1 MKLLDG
7 DNVLYHYFN
16 QYLVTEDSQES
27 QNIMKK
33 LLRSLAIWLPI
44 NLYQK
49 LPVILPF
56 VVRDSRCRIAVNKV
70 TEEWGTSN
78 KDGYFRDDNSL
89 IKQIPRSLKIVGTNT
104 TYDGGKLGKNF
115 VASHIWRNPGS
126 TMLASADPQLNSFI
140 PNLVW
145 LPRQISKLTDR
156 ENSFPQKY
164 LQRLSYS
171 IYHGVKLESEKRE
184 FVDGIWNKISV
195 DSSISVDGDDVRRLN
210 FFHITNDDIE
220 KKIRRLLN
228 NINLIKSPQK
238 HKKLYCSRYLP
249 SLEKIKRSKKLELEE
264 VLEKYATIIRQS
276 RAENTDQT

>member
-126 TMLASADPQLNSFI
+126 TMLASANPRTKFLHPKLGMAPKTNLQVNRQREFI
-140 PNLVW
+140 PPEIFAETIVFNISWCKVKNL
-145 LPRQISKLTDR
+145 
-156 ENSFPQKY
+156 
-164 LQRLSYS
+164 
-171 IYHGVKLESEKRE
+171 
-184 FVDGIWNKISV
+184 
-195 DSSISVDGDDVRRLN
+195 
-210 FFHITNDDIE
+210 
-220 KKIRRLLN
+220 KKG
-228 NINLIKSPQK
+228 NL
-238 HKKLYCSRYLP
+238 
-249 SLEKIKRSKKLELEE
+249 
-264 VLEKYATIIRQS
+264 
-276 RAENTDQT
+276 